1 MRVAGIDIGSRFIKL
16 VLIEKGKTVFF
27 KKTEASFNPLENC
40 FELFKDIRA
49 DTIIA
54 TGYGRHLLE
63 THNDIKTITEIKA
76 FAIGAKA
83 IFPKCRTIIDIG
95 GQDTKVISL
104 NEKGIVKK
112 FEMNDRCAAGTGKFL
127 EIMAKVLG
135 YKIEEFGS
143 GSANNCKE
151 IQISSMCTVFAE
163 SEVISLISKGVSR
176 KDITVAIHRAIA
188 NKVVGLLKRIPIE
201 DDIVFAGGCA
211 NSHCLKKMLEQS
223 IGKTLKIPSV
233 PELTGAL
240 GAALYAEQGVSPV
253 GIGRNALN
261 FYNEGVEN
269 YESWCK
275 ESVNR

>member
-40 FELFKDIRA
+40 FELLKDIRA

-63 THNDIKTITEIKA
+63 IHQDIKTITEIKA
-76 FAIGAKA
+76 FAIGAKT

-127 EIMAKVLG
+127 EIMAKALD
-135 YKIEEFGS
+135 YRIEKFGS
-143 GSANNCKE
+143 EAVNNSKE

-163 SEVISLISKGVSR
+163 SEVVSLISKGMSR
-176 KDITVAIHRAIA
+176 KNITIAIHRAIA
-188 NKVVGLLKRIPIE
+188 NKVV
-201 DDIVFAGGCA
+201 
-211 NSHCLKKMLEQS
+211 
-223 IGKTLKIPSV
+223 
-233 PELTGAL
+233 
-240 GAALYAEQGVSPV
+240 
-253 GIGRNALN
+253 
-261 FYNEGVEN
+261 
-269 YESWCK
+269 
-275 ESVNR
+275 